1 MPAWHRFAMRTSS
14 WLFFTLALAACGST
28 TTPDGGSSGGFK
40 DELKFGTGINYSAMQ
55 LTGEATSFDLALN
68 RQLSFRLE
76 SAANFSGRFVRLY
89 FNGLEQKDFSGC
101 ANADAHLCLSSF
113 NVSQAGT
120 YEVKAYLVK
129 TVVDIGE
136 ETLVTSATLTLR

>member
-1 MPAWHRFAMRTSS
+1 MRS
-14 WLFFTLALAACGST
+14 LLLLLALALTSCGSAS
-28 TTPDGGSSGGFK
+28 TPDGGTNNSGFK
-40 DELKFGTGINYSAMQ
+40 DELKFGTGINYAAMQ
-55 LTGEATSFDLALN
+55 LTGEGTTFNLALN

-113 NVSQAGT
+113 NVSQKGT

-136 ETLVTSATLTLR
+136 ETLVTSATLTLE